1 MANTK
6 GIGSAVTPTPL
17 TETKPKETK
26 GSGAK
31 DPNAMGEQEFLM
43 LLVNQLQQQDPL
55 NPMDNQEFAVQ
66 LAQFSQ
72 VEQLIEI
79 NDKLD
84 SNSGGASSVGSMA
97 SFLGNEVVLTG
108 DAMKVQG
115 GKGNNLLL
123 EVPAGTQSLRVDF
136 MDADGKVVGS
146 KNIAQPD
153 AGKQVLAM
161 DELGVPNGDYSV
173 RVVSVDS
180 QGRFA
185 ELKPKVTG
193 TVEGFIVSPEPK
205 LIVNGNEV
213 NMEDVIEVYTGKA

>member
-1 MANTK
+1 MAETK
-6 GIGSAVTPTPL
+6 GIGGTVTPTPL

-26 GSGAK
+26 A
-31 DPNAMGEQEFLM
+31 DPNTMGEQEFLM

-97 SFLGNEVVLTG
+97 SFLGNEVVLAG
-108 DAMKVQG
+108 EDMKVQG

-123 EVPAGTQSLRVDF
+123 EIPQGTQSLRVDLL
-136 MDADGKVVGS
+136 DANGQVVGS

-153 AGKQVLAM
+153 GGKQVLAM
-161 DELGVPNGDYSV
+161 DNLNVPNGDYSV

-180 QGRFA
+180 QGKFA